1 MLQILSGKFFNE
13 TIPIKEFN
21 GKEIFYSNIL
31 MYGKIETDLWTL
43 ENVNLNQGVSSYLLT
58 LRGHDLGGTSQ
69 FFHPEAFDEF
79 RLLTAFWF
87 KSIFEYDKSNVEM
100 LCRTIPQNPNDN
112 QIPSKILPEYFSFQ
126 KASDDFENY
135 KNFINKVLKL
145 SRERYKAILN
155 SIDLF
160 FQALNAVTY
169 NLELAFSLM
178 VFSIESLCQKFD
190 GFEENWDDYDDNVK
204 SEINNLVETYNISDE
219 DYNNLKEALLKND
232 HQKATKRFIDF
243 SMRHVSDDFFREDAI
258 NSKTPLKKSDLKH
271 VLKNCYIIRSSYVHS
286 LEKINKINYIV
297 SMMGDK
303 ETLGNESDLFLTF
316 TGLTRL
322 VHHILKNFIYSCEE
336 TGFEEINFVE
346 EIPNLVNVQFAPQ
359 YWITDERGFKPEDIF
374 VYYHYFLTLLIQPH
388 NKEDFLEFKGL
399 MHKIEE
405 NLKSGVKK
413 NFKDATL
420 VFYYLCNRVYDKN
433 GISEKFNQTC
443 EMYDI
448 NSVLDKLSIETLI
461 CKLILAEDIYW
472 NLDEIID
479 CYNNYV
485 KNKFRKNALNLN
497 DFHENSIVIVI
508 CKAFYHDEDY
518 EKFGEWANKLILEL
532 PSKVKCQEYIQNCI
546 DEKKDIEFEEFKE
559 LYFNSNEN
567 E

>member
-1 MLQILSGKFFNE
+1 MDS
-13 TIPIKEFN
+13 
-21 GKEIFYSNIL
+21 
-31 MYGKIETDLWTL
+31 
-43 ENVNLNQGVSSYLLT
+43 
-58 LRGHDLGGTSQ
+58 TSQ
-69 FFHPEAFDEF
+69 FFHPEAFNEF
-79 RLLTAFWF
+79 RLLTSFWF
-87 KSIFEYDKSNVEM
+87 KSIFEYDKNNVEM
-100 LCRTIPQNPNDN
+100 LCRQIPQNPNDN
-112 QIPSKILPEYFSFQ
+112 QIPSKILPEYFSLQ

-145 SRERYKAILN
+145 SREKYKAILN

-160 FQALNAVTY
+160 FQALNALNY

-190 GFEENWDDYDDNVK
+190 DFEENWEDYDDNVK
-204 SEINNLVETYNISDE
+204 SELNNLVEIYNISDE
-219 DYNNLKEALLKND
+219 DYDNLKEVLLKND

-243 SMRHVSDDFFREDAI
+243 SMSYVSDDFFREDAI

-271 VLKNCYIIRSSYVHS
+271 VLKNCYRIRSSYVHN
-286 LEKINKINYIV
+286 LEKIKKVNYIV
-297 SMMGDK
+297 SMMGNK

-322 VHHILKNFIYSCEE
+322 VHHILKNFIFSCEE
-336 TGFEEINFVE
+336 TGFEEIDFVE
-346 EIPNLVNVQFAPQ
+346 EIPHLANFPLAPQ
-359 YWITDERGFKPEDIF
+359 YWITDERGGRPEDIF
-374 VYYHYFLTLLIQPH
+374 IYYHYFLTLLIQSY
-388 NKEDFLEFKGL
+388 NKEEFLEFKGL

-405 NLKSGVKK
+405 NLKKGIKK

-420 VFYYLCNRVYDKN
+420 VFYYLCNKLYDEN

-443 EMYDI
+443 EKYDI
-448 NSVLDKLSIETLI
+448 NSVLDNLSIETLI
-461 CKLILAEDIYW
+461 CKLILTEDIYW
-472 NLDEIID
+472 DLEEIID

-497 DFHENSIVIVI
+497 DFHENCIVIVI
-508 CKAFYHDEDY
+508 CNAFYHDENY
-518 EKFGEWANKLILEL
+518 KEFSKWANKLILEL

-546 DEKKDIEFEEFKE
+546 NENKDIEFEEFNE

>member
-1 MLQILSGKFFNE
+1 
-13 TIPIKEFN
+13 
-21 GKEIFYSNIL
+21 
-31 MYGKIETDLWTL
+31 
-43 ENVNLNQGVSSYLLT
+43 
-58 LRGHDLGGTSQ
+58 
-69 FFHPEAFDEF
+69 
-79 RLLTAFWF
+79 
-87 KSIFEYDKSNVEM
+87 
-100 LCRTIPQNPNDN
+100 
-112 QIPSKILPEYFSFQ
+112 
-126 KASDDFENY
+126 
-135 KNFINKVLKL
+135 
-145 SRERYKAILN
+145 
-155 SIDLF
+155 
-160 FQALNAVTY
+160 
-169 NLELAFSLM
+169 
-178 VFSIESLCQKFD
+178 
-190 GFEENWDDYDDNVK
+190 
-204 SEINNLVETYNISDE
+204 
-219 DYNNLKEALLKND
+219 
-232 HQKATKRFIDF
+232 
-243 SMRHVSDDFFREDAI
+243 
-258 NSKTPLKKSDLKH
+258 
-271 VLKNCYIIRSSYVHS
+271 
-286 LEKINKINYIV
+286 
-297 SMMGDK
+297 
-303 ETLGNESDLFLTF
+303 
-316 TGLTRL
+316 
-322 VHHILKNFIYSCEE
+322 
-336 TGFEEINFVE
+336 
-346 EIPNLVNVQFAPQ
+346 
-359 YWITDERGFKPEDIF
+359 
-374 VYYHYFLTLLIQPH
+374 
-388 NKEDFLEFKGL
+388 

>member
-13 TIPIKEFN
+13 TISVKEFN
-21 GKEIFYSNIL
+21 GKEIFYSNI
-31 MYGKIETDLWTL
+31 MMFGKIETDLWTL

-58 LRGHDLGGTSQ
+58 LRGHDLDSTSQ
-69 FFHPEAFDEF
+69 FFHPEAFNEF
-79 RLLTAFWF
+79 RLLTSFWF
-87 KSIFEYDKSNVEM
+87 KSIFEYDKNNVEM
-100 LCRTIPQNPNDN
+100 LCRQIPQNPNDN
-112 QIPSKILPEYFSFQ
+112 QIPSKILPEYFSLQ

-145 SRERYKAILN
+145 SREKYKAILN

-160 FQALNAVTY
+160 FQALNALNY
-169 NLELAFSLM
+169 NLEFAFSLM

-190 GFEENWDDYDDNVK
+190 DFEENWEDYDDNVK
-204 SEINNLVETYNISDE
+204 SELNNLVEIYNISDE
-219 DYNNLKEALLKND
+219 DYDNLKEVLLKND

-243 SMRHVSDDFFREDAI
+243 SMSYVSDDFFREDAI

-271 VLKNCYIIRSSYVHS
+271 VLKNCYRIRSSYVHN
-286 LEKINKINYIV
+286 LEKIKKVNYIV
-297 SMMGDK
+297 SMMGNK

-322 VHHILKNFIYSCEE
+322 VHHILKNFIFSCEE
-336 TGFEEINFVE
+336 TGFEEIDFVE
-346 EIPNLVNVQFAPQ
+346 EIPHLANFPLAPQ
-359 YWITDERGFKPEDIF
+359 YWITDERGGRPEDIF
-374 VYYHYFLTLLIQPH
+374 IYYHYFLTLLIQSY
-388 NKEDFLEFKGL
+388 NKEEFLEFKGL

-405 NLKSGVKK
+405 NLKKGIKK

-420 VFYYLCNRVYDKN
+420 VFYYLCNKLYDEN

-443 EMYDI
+443 EKYDI
-448 NSVLDKLSIETLI
+448 NSVLDNLSIETLI
-461 CKLILAEDIYW
+461 CKLILTEDIYW
-472 NLDEIID
+472 DLEEIID

-497 DFHENSIVIVI
+497 DFHENCIVIVI
-508 CKAFYHDEDY
+508 CNAFYHDENY
-518 EKFGEWANKLILEL
+518 KEFSKWANKLILEL
-532 PSKVKCQEYIQNCI
+532 PSKVKCQDYIQNCI
-546 DEKKDIEFEEFKE
+546 NENKDIEFEEFNE